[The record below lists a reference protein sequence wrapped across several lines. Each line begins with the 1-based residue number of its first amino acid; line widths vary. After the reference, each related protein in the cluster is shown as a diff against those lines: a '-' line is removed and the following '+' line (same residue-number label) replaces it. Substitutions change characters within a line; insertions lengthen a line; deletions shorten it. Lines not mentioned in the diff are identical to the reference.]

1 MRMLPEERKTSNWST
16 QISLSSSTGLSF
28 FTNATTYLARAAGS
42 ASQLKQLRRNVETFS
57 VHYRKLEIRLSIY
70 NWLNFNVLI

>member
-1 MRMLPEERKTSNWST
+1 MRILPEERKTSNWST

-42 ASQLKQLRRNVETFS
+42 ASQLKHSRRNHACS
-57 VHYRKLEIRLSIY
+57 WIRKTVNLAFRI
-70 NWLNFNVLI
+70 

>member
-1 MRMLPEERKTSNWST
+1 MGILPEERKTSNWST

-42 ASQLKQLRRNVETFS
+42 ASQLKKFQKKSSFQLITENCKFGFS
-57 VHYRKLEIRLSIY
+57 YIIPPLPLC
-70 NWLNFNVLI
+70 